1 LKKWVKKFLWHLLP
15 RGVFTNGLLAVHKFI
30 QRHGRL
36 PLNPVSRQATFED
49 YVFHRMIRP
58 WTPFEETCVDKEY
71 AKGIARSLSSGLR
84 SAKTHSV
91 FAFAPKTT
99 LEQVGKF
106 LYPFIGKN
114 FVAKPTHSSG
124 GVVFLANPDLK
135 IVAQQIAELFQLAR
149 QNYFFQ
155 EFEVQYLNLLPK
167 IIVEEGL
174 PLLEAGRLPHQPP
187 PDFRFYASRGKVIFC
202 QYDQGRFAD
211 HRQALFTVP
220 DHQHISI
227 ADIYPLP
234 EPLPQKPAHW
244 NEMIQTASDLSKPFD
259 FVRVDLYDLPDGVYF
274 SEFTFTPNATLFP
287 YHDRVFSRKLLE
299 DVLDAM
305 GADYFA

>member
-1 LKKWVKKFLWHLLP
+1 LWHCLP
-15 RGVFTNGLLAVHKFI
+15 RGVFANGLLAVHAFI

-36 PLNPVSRQATFED
+36 PLNPASPQATFED

-58 WTPFEETCVDKEY
+58 WTPFEETCVDKEH
-71 AKGIARSLSSGLR
+71 AKGIAQSLSPGLR
-84 SAKTHSV
+84 ASKTHSV

-124 GVVFLANPDLK
+124 GVVFLGNPELK
-135 IVAQQIAELFQLAR
+135 AVVQQIAELFKFAR

-155 EFEVQYLNLLPK
+155 EFEVQYLNLPPK

-174 PLLEAGRLPHQPP
+174 PSLQTGAYQPP
-187 PDFRFYASRGKVIFC
+187 PDFRFYTSRGKVLFC
-202 QYDQGRFAD
+202 QYDEGRFVD

-220 DHQHISI
+220 EHEHIPI
-227 ADIYPLP
+227 ADIYSLP
-234 EPLPQKPAHW
+234 EPMPEKSAHW
-244 NEMIQTASDLSKPFD
+244 NEMLKIASDLSKPFD

-287 YHDRVFSRKLLE
+287 YKDQAFSHKLLK
-299 DVLDAM
+299 DVLTILNSQL
-305 GADYFA
+305 